1 MNNNSKHIFSKKYIF
16 ISVALAA
23 LIFLVIACDFRLAIR
38 YYEVET
44 EDISSPIRI
53 ALVTD
58 LHSCYYGKDQQN
70 LVRAIEEQEP
80 DLLLLG
86 GDIFDDNIDD
96 TNTEKFLCEIEG
108 KYPTY
113 YVTGNH
119 EYWSKTSAFTK
130 KMELLEKYG
139 VTILNNE
146 FKIIEI
152 NGQYINLCGVDDPDV
167 YMFNKGIDKKSDAYL
182 EGKSETD
189 RNFIINLST
198 VSKAQDSGYFTV
210 LLSHRPEYFEE
221 YVARG
226 FGLVL
231 CGHAHGGQ
239 WRIPAILNG
248 LYAPDQGIFPKY
260 AGGKYDKNDTTM
272 IVSRGLARETT
283 FPIPRIFNRP
293 ELVIVDIV

>member
-1 MNNNSKHIFSKKYIF
+1 MKKLSKRKLITLLSLLIVL
-16 ISVALAA
+16 I
-23 LIFLVIACDFRLAIR
+23 IFLIIACDFRLAIR
-38 YYEVET
+38 HYEVESV
-44 EDISSPIRI
+44 DISSPIRI

-58 LHSCYYGKDQQN
+58 LHSCYYGENQKD
-70 LVRAIEEQEP
+70 LVLAIEEQSP

-119 EYWSKTSAFTK
+119 EYWSETSDFAK
-130 KMELLEKYG
+130 KMSLLEKYG
-139 VTILNNE
+139 VSILNNE
-146 FKIIEI
+146 FEIIEI

-167 YMFNKGIDKKSDAYL
+167 YMFNKGIEKRSDAYL
-182 EGKSETD
+182 DGKNETD
-189 RNFIINLST
+189 RNFITNLSS
-198 VSKAQDSGYFTV
+198 VSKAQDRGYFTV

-221 YVARG
+221 YADRG
-226 FGLVL
+226 FALVL

-239 WRIPAILNG
+239 WRIPVLLNG

-260 AGGKYDKNDTTM
+260 AGGRYDKNHTTM

-293 ELVIVDIV
+293 ELVIVDIS